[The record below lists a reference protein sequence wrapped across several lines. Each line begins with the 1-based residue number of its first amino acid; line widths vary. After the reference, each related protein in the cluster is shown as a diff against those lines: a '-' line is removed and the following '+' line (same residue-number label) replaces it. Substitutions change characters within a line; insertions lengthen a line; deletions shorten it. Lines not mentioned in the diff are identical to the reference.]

1 MKSRKKWII
10 TLLVLILFA
19 GVIWFG
25 IGFFQRREAKSRMLS
40 AIGIKDRPEIYGF
53 YSGVWTDWLKYTDG
67 YEIMHVYT
75 KEQSG
80 LTIKDIIPESWI
92 WEYPEIEITELSR
105 QLHIHINTQ
114 AILNESV
121 GGAQC
126 NAWFFADHRQ
136 KDIPFDKKDF
146 YLGYYDES
154 SDMIHIYRGHHFYAP

>member
-1 MKSRKKWII
+1 MNRRKKWII

-19 GVIWFG
+19 GVIWFS

-40 AIGIKDRPEIYGF
+40 AIGIEDRPEICGF
-53 YSGVWTDWLKYTDG
+53 YSGIRTDGLKNTDG

-80 LTIKDIIPESWI
+80 LAVKDIIPESWI
-92 WEYPEIEITELSR
+92 WEYPNIGITELSR

-136 KDIPFDKKDF
+136 EDIPFDEKDF

-154 SDMIHIYRGHHFYAP
+154 SDMIHIYRGHHLYAP